1 MTRPTL
7 TDEAYRRT
15 EGVLFRY
22 ARNCM
27 RIEELGAELAEVD
40 RQMCQLEREL
50 HYWLELSPKST
61 SHLSG
66 MPGRASLDPPVMR
79 AFEQAEERRT
89 HLYERWTALRKRKE
103 ALQEKVGAL
112 RLETVRL
119 DIARQRLSE
128 VDRKVFELRYFN
140 EWSNEAI
147 GQELS
152 YSEGTIRI
160 RRKNIVAAM
169 TEVLAEIDITNS
181 LRVVA

>member
-61 SHLSG
+61 SHLLG
-66 MPGRASLDPPVMR
+66 MPGCASLDPPVMR
-79 AFEQAEERRT
+79 AYEQAEERRT

-103 ALQEKVGAL
+103 ALQEKVGTL
-112 RLETVRL
+112 RLEVVRL
-119 DIARQRLSE
+119 DTARQRLKGI
-128 VDRKVFELRYFN
+128 DQRVFELRYFY

-147 GQELS
+147 GREVD
-152 YSEGTIRI
+152 YTEGSVRFHL
-160 RRKNIVAAM
+160 KGIVAKMA
-169 TEVLAEIDITNS
+169 EVLAEADITNS